1 MISLT
6 KNVMSIDID
15 WDTLTSGTSGRELS
29 DSIRDFIHEKFQQVQ
44 LPHFI
49 RSVEIRSFEF
59 GSECPVV
66 SLKDITDPLP
76 EFYDD
81 SESESTSEEEEEPI
95 ITGRDTLNQQGRP
108 PPTINVPERGF
119 PFFPSRVS
127 TPGPGGV
134 PGTASNLSYF
144 HLPLSAGL
152 SGTATPN
159 AAFPPPWARPDYHHH
174 NRPPSPP
181 RTVDGYADPSSR
193 PSTAHGRTQSGAF
206 ETTTASPLHPAD
218 GGDQAKRAQ
227 PQEERDPMDTQI
239 VLHISYSGSL
249 SLSMTAEILLDFP
262 MPSFM
267 GIPLKLR
274 ISGLEFDGVALLAYL
289 RDNKKKNGDAE
300 EESNTKIKFAFLA
313 PADAETMIGE
323 EGIQVVGDDNDG
335 QTHEVDGKRVKED
348 NGPIK
353 KQDKD
358 KAARF
363 GSLLS
368 SLNIESEIGRT
379 EDGKQVLKNVGKV
392 ERFILEQ
399 VRRIFEEEF
408 VWPSFWTF
416 LV

>member
-1 MISLT
+1 
-6 KNVMSIDID
+6 MSIDID
-15 WDTLTSGTSGRELS
+15 WDALTSGTSGRELS

-81 SESESTSEEEEEPI
+81 SESESASEEEEEQVTTRHSI
-95 ITGRDTLNQQGRP
+95 VNQQGRP

-159 AAFPPPWARPDYHHH
+159 AAFPPPWPRPDYHHH

-193 PSTAHGRTQSGAF
+193 PSTAHGRTHSGALD
-206 ETTTASPLHPAD
+206 TSATNHPRPAD
-218 GGDQAKRAQ
+218 VEDEARRAQ
-227 PQEERDPMDTQI
+227 RQEERDPMDTQI

-249 SLSMTAEILLDFP
+249 SLSMTAEIQLDFP

-274 ISGLEFDGVALLAYL
+274 ISGLDFDGVALLAYL

-300 EESNTKIKFAFLA
+300 EENNTKIRFAFLA
-313 PADAETMIGE
+313 PADAETMIGN
-323 EGIQVVGDDNDG
+323 EGIQPLEDDEEGQIDEDG
-335 QTHEVDGKRVKED
+335 GKSVNKHSD
-348 NGPIK
+348 SMK
-353 KQDKD
+353 QQDKN
-358 KAARF
+358 KRAKF